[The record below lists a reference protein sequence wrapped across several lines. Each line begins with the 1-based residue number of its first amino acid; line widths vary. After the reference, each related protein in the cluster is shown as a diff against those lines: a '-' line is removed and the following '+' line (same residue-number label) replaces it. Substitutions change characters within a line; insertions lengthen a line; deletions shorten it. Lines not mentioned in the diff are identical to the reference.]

1 MKTPPTTRRH
11 FLENTA
17 LALAA
22 AAVGPGLRAAATA
35 SSRAWTIGCL
45 NRPWTKWSADEML
58 DGVKSAGFRLLGLQT
73 PTPAD
78 PFAGATATREYL
90 AELKDKIAARGLEA
104 FQGRLQ
110 TRDAAP
116 EADEAAAI
124 RRQIDHA
131 EYLGLRVLI
140 NTGTAKVDA
149 YPKWYRAMALAA
161 AYGADH
167 GVEIVVKP
175 HGGVTA
181 AAPELLTCLEKV
193 NHANFRLW
201 YDAGN
206 LIYYT
211 GKDPLADLEPLLPH
225 VTAFTAKDCA
235 GKGAEVMTQFGTGKV
250 DFTAIFRRLKRAGF
264 AGPIVMESC
273 AVAATAAETAANA
286 RANRLFLE
294 KALAQV

>member
-1 MKTPPTTRRH
+1 MKPVTTRRH
-11 FLENTA
+11 FIENTA
-17 LALAA
+17 RTLAA
-22 AAVGPGLRAAATA
+22 VVLAPAVRAAAPEPGG
-35 SSRAWTIGCL
+35 AWTIGCL

-58 DGVKSAGFRLLGLQT
+58 DSVKAAGFRVIGLQT

-78 PFAGATATREYL
+78 PFVGAAAKRDYL
-90 AELKDKIAARGLEA
+90 AALKDKIAARGLEA
-104 FQGRLQ
+104 FQGRVQ
-110 TRDAAP
+110 TRDNAT

-124 RRQIDHA
+124 RTQIDRA
-131 EYLGLRVLI
+131 KFLGLRVLI
-140 NTGTAKVDA
+140 NTGTAKPEA
-149 YPKWYRAMALAA
+149 YAAWYRKMALAA

-167 GVEIVVKP
+167 GVQIVVKP

-193 NHANFRLW
+193 NHPNFRLW

-211 GKDPLADLEPLLPH
+211 GKDPIADLEPLLPH

-235 GKGAEVMTQFGTGKV
+235 AKGAEVMTQFGTGKV
-250 DFTAIFRRLKRAGF
+250 DFVAIFRRLKRAGF
-264 AGPIVMESC
+264 AGPIVVESC
-273 AVAATAAETAANA
+273 AVGATAAETTANA

-294 KALAQV
+294 KALAGI